1 VLVSAKTKLG
11 SLRGF
16 FDGFLFGFRDCLML
30 DFLLDNDFLFGIR
43 EEDNFIILVL
53 SCAVGKCAASLTV
66 SCLAFVIAYYSA
78 SCLATITCSDFSKR
92 KILT

>member
-1 VLVSAKTKLG
+1 
-11 SLRGF
+11 LRGF

-53 SCAVGKCAASLTV
+53 SCAVGKGTRYVGFRYDYYLGV
-66 SCLAFVIAYYSA
+66 FVR
-78 SCLATITCSDFSKR
+78 L
-92 KILT
+92 L